1 MIQVADMRDDRRVKS
16 CSMHDLLR
24 DLATSEAKEEK
35 LFKVDE
41 TIDAH
46 VFPTS
51 VHRLISYAGFGLYIH

>member
-1 MIQVADMRDDRRVKS
+1 
-16 CSMHDLLR
+16 MHDLLW